1 MQPGT
6 HALTP
11 FERRHSIM
19 VCGALLKKGFHQALP
34 TESSAGRSAR

>member
-6 HALTP
+6 YALTP

-19 VCGALLKKGFHQALP
+19 VCGALLTKGFHQALP
-34 TESSAGRSAR
+34 RESGAGRLVR